1 MSGIAKCMRTGSRLA
16 VARDWAGLAG
26 GTGGERYRVLFVVM
40 EMFWKEVEVMIAQ
53 WSEDTKTHW
62 IAHFKMAD
70 FMLHELHLN

>member
-1 MSGIAKCMRTGSRLA
+1 MHEDRKQTSGCQ
-16 VARDWAGLAG
+16 GLGRAG
-26 GTGGERYRVLFVVM
+26 GGGLGGRGIGLLFVVM
-40 EMFWKEVEVMIAQ
+40 EMFWKEVEVMTAQ